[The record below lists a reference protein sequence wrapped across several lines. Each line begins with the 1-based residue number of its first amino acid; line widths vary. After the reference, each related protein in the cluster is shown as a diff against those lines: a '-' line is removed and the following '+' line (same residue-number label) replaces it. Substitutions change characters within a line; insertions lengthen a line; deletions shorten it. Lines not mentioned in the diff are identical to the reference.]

1 MSVISKYAYAEA
13 HQEWL
18 EYVKT
23 ALNDEREQIV
33 DRFKHKPRTYQF
45 AQRTLDELR
54 ALDQR
59 VVEVQ
64 TELQEHRARMRLVKE
79 FDIRCGQRAGWP

>member
-23 ALNDEREQIV
+23 ALNDERET
-33 DRFKHKPRTYQF
+33 DSNTS
-45 AQRTLDELR
+45 
-54 ALDQR
+54 
-59 VVEVQ
+59 
-64 TELQEHRARMRLVKE
+64 RARISLHNERWMNCVPSINVSWK
-79 FDIRCGQRAGWP
+79 CKQSCKNTAPACVW